1 VIVPRDGHPRARRA
15 AKLAR
20 KQGKRPAYVRIL
32 IVCEGSKTE
41 PLYLDDIRQQL
52 RIPTAH
58 IKVIPSTNGTQ
69 PRQVVDCAEQTF
81 LSSKNFDLVIA
92 VFDRDDH
99 STYHDALSRA
109 KALDLTLRN
118 DDRKLVE
125 FKAVPS
131 VPCFELWILL
141 HFQDVHA
148 FWHREDI
155 IAAVSKTGRIPS
167 YHKGSTDIFV
177 QTKGRLRDATA
188 RAEYLR
194 TQFNPAIGTDPYT
207 DMDWLVEKLRSLS
220 AT

>member
-1 VIVPRDGHPRARRA
+1 VPRDGHPRARQA

-20 KQGKRPAYVRIL
+20 KQGKRPAYDRIL

-58 IKVIPSTNGTQ
+58 INVIHSANGTE

-81 LSSKNFDLVIA
+81 RESKNFDLVIA

-99 STYHDALSRA
+99 LTYNDALLRA
-109 KALDLTLRN
+109 ATLDQTLKN
-118 DDRKLVE
+118 SDRKLVG

-141 HFQDVHA
+141 HFQDIHA
-148 FWHREDI
+148 FWHRNDV
-155 IAAVSKTGRIPS
+155 IAAVSSAGRLPDYS
-167 YHKGSTDIFV
+167 KGSTGIYAKTEDRV
-177 QTKGRLRDATA
+177 LEATA

-194 TQFNPAIGTDPYT
+194 TQFDPATGTDPYT
-207 DMDWLVEKLRSLS
+207 DMDWLVGKLRSLS
-220 AT
+220 GK

>member
-1 VIVPRDGHPRARRA
+1 MPRDGHPRARQA

-20 KQGKRPAYVRIL
+20 KQGKRPAYDRIL

-58 IKVIPSTNGTQ
+58 INVIHSANGTE
-69 PRQVVDCAEQTF
+69 PRQVVDSAEQVF
-81 LSSKNFDLVIA
+81 LASRNFDLVVA
-92 VFDRDDH
+92 VFDKDDH
-99 STYHDALSRA
+99 KSYYDALLRA
-109 KALDLTLRN
+109 ATLDQTLKN
-118 DDRKLVE
+118 SDRKLVG

-148 FWHREDI
+148 FWHRDDV
-155 IAAVSKTGRIPS
+155 IAAVSSAGRLPG
-167 YHKGSTDIFV
+167 YRKGSTGMYAKTEDRIPE
-177 QTKGRLRDATA
+177 AMA

-194 TQFNPAIGTDPYT
+194 TQFDPAIGTDPYT
-207 DMDWLVEKLRSLS
+207 DMDWLVGKLRSLS
-220 AT
+220 RK